1 MTGTKLVAFSSHIN
15 IGILSHAPGSAAQ
28 YAVVVGWSKEAGRL
42 KESAFYEDLNRTVS
56 SLVFK
61 LDALKSQLVKHE
73 EEFPLEELGI
83 GSHYYFNTY
92 QADIAGY

>member
-1 MTGTKLVAFSSHIN
+1 MCCSCWLEQGSREAEGVS
-15 IGILSHAPGSAAQ
+15 IL
-28 YAVVVGWSKEAGRL
+28 
-42 KESAFYEDLNRTVS
+42 YEDLNRTVS

-73 EEFPLEELGI
+73 EEFPLEELGT
-83 GSHYYFNTY
+83 GSHCYFNTY